1 MGQFRKV
8 LTIAAMTAC
17 LGSSPAA
24 GQQVIDSSTIQDQ
37 LDQARR
43 AMEKLKDSN
52 WQGQVD
58 QALEKLKD
66 SNWQGQ
72 MDQALEKLKDSNWQ
86 GQMDQALEKLKGSN
100 WQGQLDQANRAMEK
114 LKDSNLQD
122 QLDQARRQMELA
134 GPMLDQFNFAP
145 LDFGQL
151 DSESMAMSMA
161 RASSSL
167 AQLAPGLAFAPFQGA
182 QSDAADRAREAADR
196 AREQAD
202 RLREMR
208 DRARENA
215 DRGRE
220 SEDRRISVYRSGTDL
235 VDEGRYERAIP
246 EFDKL
251 IEVKWPRADGAFYW
265 KAYALN
271 KLGKR
276 DEALAAL
283 AEIPKQYPQSRWI
296 NDAKALQV
304 EIQTNAGRPVSP
316 DSITDEDLRLLAI
329 SALMNSEPER
339 AVPLL
344 EKVLNDPKNSLA
356 LKAKALFVLA
366 QSRND
371 KSRDIVAQYAKNGS
385 NPDLQIRAVQYLGS
399 YRSANSQQILAD
411 IYTANT
417 DVAVRRAVLR
427 RMANSRD
434 SAHLLSAAK
443 TESNVDLRREAIRG
457 LGNMQ
462 AANELGQLYGSETN
476 AELKASILQ
485 SLMSARGTDKLIE
498 IAKTEKDPTLR
509 GDAIRYLGNMRGDK
523 TADALA
529 AIYPSEADKNVKGQ
543 IIRTLGSEGAG
554 KQLVDVTRNEK
565 DRELKAEGM
574 QWLGRMHGSK
584 EATDYLIE
592 VLK

>member
-1 MGQFRKV
+1 MGQFRKL

-17 LGSSPAA
+17 LGSAPAA

-37 LDQARR
+37 LDQAKRAMEQLKDPNWQGQIDQAKR
-43 AMEKLKDSN
+43 AMEKLKD
-52 WQGQVD
+52 
-58 QALEKLKD
+58 
-66 SNWQGQ
+66 
-72 MDQALEKLKDSNWQ
+72 
-86 GQMDQALEKLKGSN
+86 SN
-100 WQGQLDQANRAMEK
+100 WQGQLDQANRAMEQF
-114 LKDSNLQD
+114 KDSNWQD

-134 GPMLDQFNFAP
+134 GSTLDQLNFGP
-145 LDFGQL
+145 FVFGRL
-151 DSESMAMSMA
+151 VSDSMAMSMA

-167 AQLAPGLAFAPFQGA
+167 AQFAPGLAFAPFQGA
-182 QSDAADRAREAADR
+182 QSEAPDRAREAADR
-196 AREQAD
+196 AREA
-202 RLREMR
+202 R
-208 DRARENA
+208 DRVRENA

-329 SALMNSEPER
+329 NALMNSEPER

-344 EKVLNDPKNSLA
+344 EKVLNDPKNSVA

-385 NPDLQIRAVQYLGS
+385 NPDLQIRAVQYLGTF
-399 YRSANSQQILAD
+399 RSKDSQQLLTD
-411 IYTANT
+411 IYTANN
-417 DVAVRRAVLR
+417 DVAIRRAVLR
-427 RMANSRD
+427 SMANSRD
-434 SAHLLSAAK
+434 SVHLFNAAK
-443 TESNVDLRREAIRG
+443 TESNADLRREAIRS

-476 AELKASILQ
+476 AELKESILV
-485 SLMSARGTDKLIE
+485 SLMNARGADKLIE

-523 TADALA
+523 TADALVA
-529 AIYPSEADKNVKGQ
+529 LYASEADKNVKEQ
-543 IIRTLGSEGAG
+543 IIRTLGSGGAG

-565 DRELKAEGM
+565 DRELKAEGV

-584 EATDYLIE
+584 EATDYLME
-592 VLK
+592 LLK